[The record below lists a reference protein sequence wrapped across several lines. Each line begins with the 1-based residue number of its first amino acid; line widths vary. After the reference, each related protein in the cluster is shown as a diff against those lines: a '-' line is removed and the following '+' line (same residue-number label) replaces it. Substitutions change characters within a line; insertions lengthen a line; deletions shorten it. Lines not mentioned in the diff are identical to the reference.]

1 MLVGRRMRTALITV
15 TPDATLAQA
24 RDLLHRHRIR
34 HLPVAEGDHLRG
46 ILTDRDIRQAS
57 PSSAAGI
64 TPDQATAFLAQL
76 RVDQAMVR
84 QPRTVSPYTTIE
96 EAARLMIEHKIG
108 CLPVL
113 EADRLVG
120 IITETDILGVL
131 VDVMGIREPSTRIEL
146 ALPDQPGAL
155 AEVARIIQTHG
166 VTIASLVTM
175 PEEESGVPLVVIRLK
190 TMNPQPIL
198 AELAAAG
205 YPPRGGRR
213 EPLGSP

>member
-15 TPDATLAQA
+15 TPDVTLAQA

-34 HLPVAEGDHLRG
+34 HLPVVEGDRLLG
-46 ILTDRDIRQAS
+46 LLTDRDIRQVS
-57 PSSAAGI
+57 PSSATDI
-64 TPDQATAFLAQL
+64 TPDQATAFLAQI

-84 QPRTVSPYTTIE
+84 QLRTVSPYTTIE

-146 ALPDQPGAL
+146 ALPDRPDAL
-155 AEVARIIQTHG
+155 AEVARIIQAHG

-175 PEEESGVPLVVIRLK
+175 PGEEARVPLVVIRLK

-198 AELAAAG
+198 ADLTAAG

-213 EPLGSP
+213 

>member
-1 MLVGRRMRTALITV
+1 MRTALITV
-15 TPDATLAQA
+15 TPDVTLAQA

-34 HLPVAEGDHLRG
+34 HLPVVEGDHLLG
-46 ILTDRDIRQAS
+46 ILTDRDIRQVS

-64 TPDQATAFLAQL
+64 TPDQATAFLAQI

-84 QPRTVSPYTTIE
+84 QLRTVSPYTTIE

-120 IITETDILGVL
+120 IITDTDILGVL

-146 ALPDQPGAL
+146 ALPDRPGAL
-155 AEVARIIQTHG
+155 AEVARIIQAHG
-166 VTIASLVTM
+166 VTIVSLVTM
-175 PEEESGVPLVVIRLK
+175 PDEASGVPLVVIRLK

-198 AELAAAG
+198 ADLAAAG
-205 YPPRGGRR
+205 YPHRGGCR
-213 EPLGSP
+213 

>member
-15 TPDATLAQA
+15 TPDLTLAQA

-34 HLPVAEGDHLRG
+34 HLPVVEGDRLLG
-46 ILTDRDIRQAS
+46 ILTDRDIRQVS

-64 TPDQATAFLAQL
+64 TPDQATAFLSQIRA
-76 RVDQAMVR
+76 DQAMVR
-84 QPRTVSPYTTIE
+84 QLRTVSPYTTIE

-146 ALPDQPGAL
+146 ALPDRPDAL
-155 AEVARIIQTHG
+155 AEVARIIQAHG
-166 VTIASLVTM
+166 VTIASLITM
-175 PEEESGVPLVVIRLK
+175 PG
-190 TMNPQPIL
+190 
-198 AELAAAG
+198 
-205 YPPRGGRR
+205 
-213 EPLGSP
+213 

>member
-1 MLVGRRMRTALITV
+1 MLVGRRMRTSLV
-15 TPDATLAQA
+15 TLTKDATLAQA
-24 RDLLHRHRIR
+24 GQLLHTHRIR
-34 HLPVAEGDHLRG
+34 HLPIVEGDRLLG

-64 TPDQATAFLAQL
+64 SSDRTAAFLAQIP
-76 RVDQAMVR
+76 VTEAMVR
-84 QPRTVSPYTTIE
+84 DVRTVSPYTTIE

-108 CLPVL
+108 CLPVT

-146 ALPDQPGAL
+146 TLPDRPGAL
-155 AEVARIIQTHG
+155 ADVTGIIKTHG
-166 VTIASLVTM
+166 VNISSVVTM
-175 PEEESGVPLVVIRLK
+175 PHWEAGKRLAIIRLK

-198 AELAAAG
+198 KDLAAG
-205 YPPRGGRR
+205 GFEQPPLR
-213 EPLGSP
+213 E